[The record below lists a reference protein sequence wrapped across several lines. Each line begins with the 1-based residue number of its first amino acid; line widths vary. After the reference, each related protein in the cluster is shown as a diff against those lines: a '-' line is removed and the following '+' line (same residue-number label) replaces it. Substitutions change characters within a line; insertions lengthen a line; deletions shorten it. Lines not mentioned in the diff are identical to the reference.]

1 MLGMSDCLLV
11 RPICPNRPHS
21 GSPTHPVDRRRTY
34 ELVADRL
41 LDMIASDRLA
51 PGTAL
56 PTERELAE
64 AFSVGRSSVRE
75 ALRMLESQGVIVAA
89 SGSSFV
95 VAEAARPLQ
104 RSLHVVVSLRDVPPL
119 GELFE
124 LRRIVECEAAALAAD
139 RRTSEHLVLMD
150 ASVEEMVAGLTDRRA
165 DRFIDA
171 DVRFHLAVS
180 EAAGNRLLA
189 ETMEAIR
196 DVLRTALAVIFEV
209 PHSAE
214 RAVDEHRA
222 IRAAI
227 ATRDADGARRAT
239 RAHLDRVESD
249 ARVD

>member
-1 MLGMSDCLLV
+1 MPQPPSLRLA
-11 RPICPNRPHS
+11 HA
-21 GSPTHPVDRRRTY
+21 PVDRRRTY

-41 LDMIASDRLA
+41 LDMIAADGLV

-56 PTERELAE
+56 PTERELAA
-64 AFSVGRSSVRE
+64 AFAVGRSSVRE

-95 VAEAARPLQ
+95 VADAARPLQ
-104 RSLHVVVSLRDVPPL
+104 RSLHVVMSLRQDPSL
-119 GELFE
+119 AELFE
-124 LRRIVECEAAALAAD
+124 LRRIVECEAAALAAERHAADHLD
-139 RRTSEHLVLMD
+139 RMD
-150 ASVEEMVAGLTDRRA
+150 AAVEEMVAGLADDRA
-165 DRFIDA
+165 DVFIDA

-196 DVLRTALAVIFEV
+196 DVLRSALAAIFEV

-214 RAVDEHRA
+214 RAIGEHRA
-222 IRAAI
+222 IRAAV
-227 ATRDADGARRAT
+227 AAGDADGARRAT
-239 RAHLDRVESD
+239 RAHLDRVEAD

>member
-1 MLGMSDCLLV
+1 MTESPSLRLV
-11 RPICPNRPHS
+11 PA
-21 GSPTHPVDRRRTY
+21 PVDRRRTY

-41 LDMIASDRLA
+41 LDTIAADALA

-56 PTERELAE
+56 PTERELAT

-104 RSLHVVVSLRDVPPL
+104 RSLRVVVSLRQDPPL
-119 GELFE
+119 AELFE
-124 LRRIVECEAAALAAD
+124 LRRIVECEAAALAAERHKPAQLQQMDAAIERMASSLADD
-139 RRTSEHLVLMD
+139 RRD
-150 ASVEEMVAGLTDRRA
+150 G
-165 DRFIDA
+165 FIDA

-189 ETMEAIR
+189 DTMEAIR
-196 DVLRTALAVIFEV
+196 DVLRTALAAIFEV

-214 RAVDEHRA
+214 RAIDEHRA
-222 IRAAI
+222 IRAAV
-227 ATRDADGARRAT
+227 AAGDADSARRAT
-239 RAHLDRVESD
+239 RAHLERVEAD
-249 ARVD
+249 ARLD